1 MLADILAKNAQRK
14 FSNNLKIRKT
24 IFEKYQVLLSNGM
37 SYQAVTTRLK
47 KRLGDK
53 ITPESIFLEN
63 VMNEMNEGKKF
74 SDALRGWATPN
85 EILIISAG
93 EESGED
99 VKALEQ
105 CVSLME
111 KLILMKKTIISASIY
126 PGVLMFALFGV
137 IYGFANFMIPILTD
151 FSDKETWDSSA
162 QSLAD
167 FSLWISNNVLLVIA
181 VLIALFIG
189 VKKSLGAF
197 TGEIRDKIVDRIPPY
212 SIYKEIQSGLFLV
225 SLSTLLKSGVPF
237 KKSLEFIKR
246 ESPAYLEN
254 KVEEILDNVDNGMN
268 EGEAMNT
275 NFIGEVGDDIEDF
288 SAGSTIEST
297 LAKLGDQVV
306 NEKLEKI
313 QSSAGILKAI
323 AMVLVFTYVLWA
335 YSSFISITQSMD
347 VS

>member
-1 MLADILAKNAQRK
+1 MLEEFQVKRAKSTFN
-14 FSNNLKIRKT
+14 SDLKKRKT
-24 IFEKYQVLLSNGM
+24 MFEKFQVLLGNGM
-37 SYQAVTTRLK
+37 SYQKKK
-47 KRLGDK
+47 KRLLKRMCDK
-53 ITPESIFLEN
+53 ITPETAFLNN
-63 VMNEMNEGKKF
+63 VVAEMNEGKKF

-99 VKALEQ
+99 VQALGQ

-111 KLILMKKTIISASIY
+111 KLIEMKKTIIAASIY
-126 PGVLMFALFGV
+126 PAVLMAALFGV

-151 FSDKETWDSSA
+151 FSDPKTWTGSA
-162 QSLAD
+162 QNLAG
-167 FSLWISNNVLLVIA
+167 FSGWIAGNILY
-181 VLIALFIG
+181 VLIGLFGLFYG
-189 VKKSLGAF
+189 VNKSLGEF
-197 TGEIRDKIVDRIPPY
+197 TGDIRDKILDKIPPY

-254 KVEEILDNVDNGMN
+254 KVEEILDNVDNGLN

-275 NFIGEVGDDIEDF
+275 DFIGEVGDDIEDF

-313 QSSAGILKAI
+313 QSSAGILKAL
-323 AMVLVFTYVLWA
+323 AMLAVFTYVLWA
-335 YSSFISITQSMD
+335 YSSFISITQNMD
-347 VS
+347 VT

>member
-1 MLADILAKNAQRK
+1 MLEDFMLKNAQRT
-14 FSNNLKIRKT
+14 FNGNLKKRKT
-24 IFEKYQVLLSNGM
+24 MFEKYQVLLGNGM
-37 SYQAVTTRLK
+37 SYQDVT
-47 KRLGDK
+47 KRLLKRIGDR
-53 ITPESIFLEN
+53 ITPESAFLRN
-63 VMNEMNEGKKF
+63 VVEEMNEGKKF
-74 SDALRGWATPN
+74 SDACRGWATPN

-99 VKALEQ
+99 VRALEQ
-105 CVSLME
+105 CVNLME
-111 KLILMKKTIISASIY
+111 KLIEMKKTIISASIY
-126 PGVLMFALFGV
+126 PSVLMAALFLV

-151 FSDKETWDSSA
+151 FSDPDTWDSSA
-162 QSLAD
+162 QSLAS
-167 FSLWISNNVLLVIA
+167 FSGWVAGNIIFVIGFFILLFTVI
-181 VLIALFIG
+181 
-189 VKKSLGAF
+189 KKSLGSF
-197 TGEIRDKIVDRIPPY
+197 TGDIRDKIVDKIPPY

-254 KVEEILDNVDNGMN
+254 KVEEILDNVDNGMD

-306 NEKLEKI
+306 NEKLDKI
-313 QSSAGILKAI
+313 QGSAGILKAI
-323 AMVLVFTYVLWA
+323 AMLAVFTYVLWA

-347 VS
+347 VT